1 MSASNYRWS
10 KERLQG
16 LCQEEVMAEE
26 STAEVAEPGRG
37 TWEWMCEES
46 TTAVDGFVAA
56 SELVS
61 GRRALLEYGVRE
73 DEIPF

>member
-1 MSASNYRWS
+1 MTRHPGQP
-10 KERLQG
+10 RPDPDTG
-16 LCQEEVMAEE
+16 EEP
-26 STAEVAEPGRG
+26 TKVAEPGRG
-37 TWEWMCEES
+37 AWAWMCEES
-46 TTAVDGFVAA
+46 TTTVDGFVAA